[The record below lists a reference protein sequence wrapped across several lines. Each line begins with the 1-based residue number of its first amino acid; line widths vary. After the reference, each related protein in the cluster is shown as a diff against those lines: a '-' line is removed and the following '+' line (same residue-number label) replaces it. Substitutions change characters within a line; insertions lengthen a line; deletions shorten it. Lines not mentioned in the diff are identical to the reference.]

1 MAATAFSAA
10 EVEGSVPARFARVV
24 AARGD
29 ALAIVA
35 DDQRLTYRE
44 LDRRSDALAAAI
56 LGAGGAGDVPVA
68 IHTDAP
74 AATILAMLATWKAG
88 RFCVPL
94 DSTLP
99 RARLE
104 SILRDAEAEL
114 VVAAGAPPFPV
125 EARRVI
131 RLDALYL
138 DAAAPPPRP
147 DITADT
153 LACLLYTSGS
163 TGEPKG
169 VVRTHRNLLHRARC
183 AVGSLGI
190 GPDDR
195 VSALHSPAFGAG
207 LRDVLAALLGGATLL
222 PFDVRRAGMA
232 ALADWIEGER
242 ITVLCAVVT
251 TLRHFVGSLDAARRF
266 PSIRVVRLG
275 SEALVREDVERLRA
289 RLSPGCLLV
298 AGYGASEASGIVEY
312 RIGPDTVLAPGH
324 VPAGYPLE
332 GVEILILGEDGA
344 PRAVGEAGE
353 IAVRSRYLSPGYWRR
368 PDQTRATFS
377 GDAAS
382 DASRVYRTG
391 DLGRLAP
398 DGCLELIGRLDHQ
411 VKIRGYLV
419 HPDEIE
425 RRLLEHHEIREAA
438 VVGRDDGAGGT
449 RLVAYVVPSRAPA
462 PAPAALRGFLQARLP
477 DYMLPAAFVSLD
489 ALPVTPSGKI
499 DRGQLPDPGARA
511 PASADFVRPTN
522 AVEFMILK
530 IWEELLG
537 ARGIGV
543 NADFFELGGDSL
555 RAAAFVTA
563 LERVCGRAL
572 SPSAL
577 LETSTVHGL
586 AELILRERAELE
598 QPLIT
603 LRARGARPPLFYL
616 HGDYNGGGLYCHSLA
631 RGLDPDRPFYVLT
644 PHGLDGRP
652 LPDTIEDMAAERLA
666 TLRAARPHG
675 PYHLAGYCNGGHLAL
690 EMARRLRAEGER
702 VGVTVMIEAA
712 APGQHALQRAA
723 LVVGR
728 LAGLSRSARIALAA
742 RADVLA
748 ERMTDG
754 AEYYLTRL
762 RALRTDSRRG
772 LGAAIARGMSGPAE
786 AIGRA
791 FGITP
796 DTDERVAGTPTPA
809 PTPEAGAFMGRGR
822 LYRPSFRRYAP
833 APYDGRVVL
842 LRAAERPTGPT
853 DLGWSRIL
861 PHLEV
866 GTIPGGHLSCITRH
880 VDAFAARLE
889 QILQQGEEPA

>member
-1 MAATAFSAA
+1 MVSAFPAD
-10 EVEGSVPARFARVV
+10 EVEGSVTTRFARVA

-29 ALAIVA
+29 ALAIVG
-35 DDQRLTYRE
+35 DGQRLSYRE
-44 LDRRSDALAAAI
+44 FDRRSGALAAAI
-56 LGAGGAGDVPVA
+56 QAAGGGRDVPVA
-68 IHTDAP
+68 VYAGAP
-74 AATILAMLATWKAG
+74 TLAILAMLATWKAG

-94 DSTLP
+94 DPTLP
-99 RARLE
+99 AARLE
-104 SILRDAEAEL
+104 TILRDAEAEL
-114 VVAAGAPPFPV
+114 VVFAGPAPF
-125 EARRVI
+125 EAGARRVI
-131 RLDALYL
+131 RLDTLDL
-138 DAAAPPPRP
+138 DAAGSSVGSAN
-147 DITADT
+147 TADT
-153 LACLLYTSGS
+153 FACLLYTSGS

-207 LRDVLAALLGGATLL
+207 LRDVLAALLAGATLM
-222 PFDVRRAGMA
+222 PFDVRREGLA
-232 ALADWIEGER
+232 ALADWIERER

-251 TLRHFVGSLDAARRF
+251 TLRHFLSSLDPDRRF
-266 PSIRVVRLG
+266 PSLRMIRLG
-275 SEALVREDVERLRA
+275 SEALFREDVERLRT
-289 RLSPGCLLV
+289 RLAPGCVLV

-312 RIGPDTVLAPGH
+312 RIGPETALAPGR

-332 GVEILILGEDGA
+332 GVEILILGDDGA
-344 PRAVGEAGE
+344 PRPAGESGE

-368 PDQTRATFS
+368 PDRTRATFS
-377 GDAAS
+377 GDVTGNAP
-382 DASRVYRTG
+382 RVYRTG
-391 DLGRLAP
+391 DLGRLGP

-425 RRLLEHHEIREAA
+425 RRLLEHPGLRQAA

-449 RLVAYVVPSRAPA
+449 RLVAYVVPAGAPA
-462 PAPAALRGFLQARLP
+462 PPPPTLRRFLQERLP

-499 DRGQLPDPGARA
+499 DRGQLPDPAESA
-511 PASADFVRPTN
+511 PASADYVRPTN

-537 ARGIGV
+537 TRGIGV

-563 LERVCGRAL
+563 LERACGRML

-577 LETSTVHGL
+577 LETSTVQGL
-586 AELILRERAELE
+586 ARLVLRERADLD

-603 LRARGARPPLFYL
+603 LRAHGARIPLFYL
-616 HGDYNGGGLYCHSLA
+616 HGDYNGGGLYCHGLA

-652 LPDTIEDMAAERLA
+652 LPGTIEEMAAERLA
-666 TLRAARPHG
+666 ALRAARPRG
-675 PYHLAGYCNGGHLAL
+675 PYHLAGFCNGGHLAL

-702 VGVTVMIEAA
+702 VGVVVMIETA

-723 LVVGR
+723 LLMGR
-728 LAGLSRSARIALAA
+728 VAGLSRDARIELAA
-742 RADVLA
+742 RADRLA
-748 ERMTDG
+748 ERMSDR

-762 RALRTDSRRG
+762 RARHADPRRG
-772 LGAAIARGMSGPAE
+772 LAAAIARGMSAPAE
-786 AIGRA
+786 AIGRV

-796 DTDERVAGTPTPA
+796 DTDARRAETAPA
-809 PTPEAGAFMGRGR
+809 AEGALMGRGR
-822 LYRPSFRRYAP
+822 LYRPSFRRYMP
-833 APYDGRVVL
+833 APYDGRVVV
-842 LRAAERPTGPT
+842 LRAAERATGRS

-861 PHLEV
+861 PHLEP

-889 QILQQGEEPA
+889 QALRQGEDHS

>member
-1 MAATAFSAA
+1 MAGAFPAS
-10 EVEGSVPARFARVV
+10 EVEGSVPARFARVA

-29 ALAIVA
+29 ALAIVGH
-35 DDQRLTYRE
+35 DRRLTYRE
-44 LDRRSDALAAAI
+44 LDRRSDAVARAI
-56 LGAGGAGDVPVA
+56 LGAGGAHDVPVA
-68 IHTDAP
+68 VHADVP

-94 DSTLP
+94 DPTLP
-99 RARLE
+99 PARLE
-104 SILRDAEAEL
+104 AILRDAEASL
-114 VVAAGAPPFPV
+114 VVTDGAPSFDV
-125 EARRVI
+125 GARSVI
-131 RLDALYL
+131 RLEALDL
-138 DAAAPPPRP
+138 DAGVPPLRP
-147 DITADT
+147 EVGADT

-232 ALADWIEGER
+232 ALADWIERER

-251 TLRHFVGSLDAARRF
+251 TLRHFLGSLDAQRRF
-266 PSIRVVRLG
+266 PSIRIVRLG
-275 SEALVREDVERLRA
+275 SEALFREDVERLRA
-289 RLSPGCLLV
+289 RLAPGCVLV

-312 RIGPDTVLAPGH
+312 RIGPDTALAPGR

-344 PRAVGEAGE
+344 SRAAGESGE
-353 IAVRSRYLSPGYWRR
+353 IAVRSRHLSPGYWRR
-368 PDQTRATFS
+368 PDRTRATFS
-377 GDAAS
+377 GDAAGN
-382 DASRVYRTG
+382 APRVYRTG

-411 VKIRGYLV
+411 VKVRGYLV

-425 RRLLEHHEIREAA
+425 RRLLEHQEIRQAA
-438 VVGRDDGAGGT
+438 VAGRDDGAGGT
-449 RLVAYVVPSRAPA
+449 RLVAYLVPNRAPA
-462 PAPAALRGFLQARLP
+462 PAPAVLRRFLQARLP

-499 DRGQLPDPGARA
+499 DRGRLPEPGASAA
-511 PASADFVRPTN
+511 PSEDYVRPTN
-522 AVEFMILK
+522 PVEFMILK

-537 ARGIGV
+537 IRALGV
-543 NADFFELGGDSL
+543 TADFFELGGDSL
-555 RAAAFVTA
+555 RAAAFVAA
-563 LERVCGRAL
+563 LERASGRAL
-572 SPSAL
+572 SPSVL
-577 LETSTVHGL
+577 LETSTVEGL
-586 AELILRERAELE
+586 ARLVLRERAEFE

-603 LRARGARPPLFYL
+603 LRATGVRTPLFYL
-616 HGDYNGGGLYCHSLA
+616 HGDYNGGGLYCHGLA
-631 RGLDPDRPFYVLT
+631 RGLDPDRPLYVLS
-644 PHGLDGRP
+644 PHGLDGGP

-666 TLRAARPHG
+666 TLRAARPRG

-712 APGQHALQRAA
+712 APGQHRLQRAVLA
-723 LVVGR
+723 LTR
-728 LAGLSRSARIALAA
+728 LAGLSRDTRIGLAA
-742 RADVLA
+742 RADLLA
-748 ERMTDG
+748 EHATDRMD
-754 AEYYLTRL
+754 YYRERL
-762 RALRTDSRRG
+762 RALRADPWRGPLGVAARRV
-772 LGAAIARGMSGPAE
+772 AASAE
-786 AIGRA
+786 ALARTGGRA
-791 FGITP
+791 
-796 DTDERVAGTPTPA
+796 PA
-809 PTPEAGAFMGRGR
+809 PAAAPASPIPASIAEPGALLGRGR
-822 LYRPSFRRYAP
+822 LYRPSMRRYAP
-833 APYDGRVVL
+833 APYDGRVVV
-842 LRAAERPTGPT
+842 LRAEEHPGGPP
-853 DLGWSRIL
+853 DLGWRRIL

-866 GTIPGGHLSCITRH
+866 GTVPGGHLSCITRH

-889 QILQQGEEPA
+889 QILRQGDEHA